1 MLKQRFWKLFRQ
13 HNDDF
18 VMARREIAARW
29 MTRARMAMDDVSD
42 DEGEVL
48 DAALTVMWSGL
59 DSTYKMLDNETNP

>member
-18 VMARREIAARW
+18 VMERREIAARW
-29 MTRARMAMDDVSD
+29 MTRARLLVKVSD
-42 DEGEVL
+42 DEGEIM
-48 DAALTVMWSGL
+48 DAALTIMWSGL

>member
-18 VMARREIAARW
+18 IMERRETAARW
-29 MTRARMAMDDVSD
+29 MLRARMAMDVSE
-42 DEGEVL
+42 DEGEIL
-48 DAALTVMWSGL
+48 DAALAVMWSGL

>member
-18 VMARREIAARW
+18 ITERRETAARW
-29 MTRARMAMDDVSD
+29 MTRARMVMDVSE
-42 DEGEVL
+42 DEGEIL
-48 DAALTVMWSGL
+48 DAALAVMWSGL

>member
-18 VMARREIAARW
+18 IPERRETAARW
-29 MTRARMAMDDVSD
+29 MTRARMAMDVSD
-42 DEGEVL
+42 GEGEIL
-48 DAALTVMWSGL
+48 DAALSVMWSGL

>member
-18 VMARREIAARW
+18 IPERRETAARW
-29 MTRARMAMDDVSD
+29 MARARMAMDVPD
-42 DEGEVL
+42 DEGEIL
-48 DAALTVMWSGL
+48 DAVLAVMWSGL